1 MKMNVKT
8 SLKDKN
14 YKVEKKKKNQKRYIF
29 MHTVSVKMFNIFR
42 SLTFKMFK
50 IF

>member
-14 YKVEKKKKNQKRYIF
+14 YKVERKKKSKKIHIYAYSERKNVQHF
-29 MHTVSVKMFNIFR
+29 
-42 SLTFKMFK
+42 
-50 IF
+50 

>member
-14 YKVEKKKKNQKRYIF
+14 YKVEKKKKIKKDTYLCIQ
-29 MHTVSVKMFNIFR
+29 
-42 SLTFKMFK
+42 
-50 IF
+50 

>member
-14 YKVEKKKKNQKRYIF
+14 YKVEKKKKK
-29 MHTVSVKMFNIFR
+29 SK
-42 SLTFKMFK
+42 K
-50 IF
+50 IHIYAYSERKNVQHF

>member
-14 YKVEKKKKNQKRYIF
+14 YKVEKKKIKKDTYLCIQ
-29 MHTVSVKMFNIFR
+29 
-42 SLTFKMFK
+42 
-50 IF
+50 

>member
-14 YKVEKKKKNQKRYIF
+14 YKVEKKKSKKIHIYAYSERKNVQHF
-29 MHTVSVKMFNIFR
+29 
-42 SLTFKMFK
+42 
-50 IF
+50 

>member
-14 YKVEKKKKNQKRYIF
+14 YKVEKKKNQKRYIF